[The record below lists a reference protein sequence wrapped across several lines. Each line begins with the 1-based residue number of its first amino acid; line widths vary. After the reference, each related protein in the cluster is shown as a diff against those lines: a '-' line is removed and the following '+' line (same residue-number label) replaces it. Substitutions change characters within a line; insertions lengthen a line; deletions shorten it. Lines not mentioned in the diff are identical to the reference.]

1 MCAGVFFCLCSYR
14 LMRIGEGSM
23 DSVGM
28 VLGMKNHRRPE
39 KLMTAGGNIN
49 RDRTGLA

>member
-1 MCAGVFFCLCSYR
+1 
-14 LMRIGEGSM
+14 MRIGEGSM

-39 KLMTAGGNIN
+39 KLMIEWGYVNS
-49 RDRTGLA
+49 DRTGLA